1 MKTIVAENI
10 RTGETVEFTFEA
22 WTNLKN
28 TGHSKYWRVTDTSAL
43 VPDKVTPIVFSEK
56 EEETVDYRQLL
67 IDENIPFNKSIK
79 NPKKLE
85 DIYYEYT
92 SRKENPVVTT
102 PPE

>member
-43 VPDKVTPIVFSEK
+43 VPDKVTPIVFSE
-56 EEETVDYRQLL
+56 ESIDYRQLL
-67 IDENIPFNKSIK
+67 IDQGIPFNKSIK
-79 NPKKLE
+79 KPEKLKE
-85 DIYYEYT
+85 IY
-92 SRKENPVVTT
+92 ENYHSHSGNETK
-102 PPE
+102 